1 MNLPTT
7 RATHA
12 SAANPLDI
20 AASAGLPGLMDF
32 ISVLEENSVLPN
44 TFYGTKPERR
54 GSATVQVPDRAKFLP
69 GNALMIIQATQEL
82 GIGFLEACANL
93 YFVNGRL
100 AMQSDLMISR
110 ARAAGHDVR
119 HTVNDATAR
128 DMAVTTRIVRRE
140 KRDAFAQVED
150 RYNERML
157 ELLTEGL
164 GHEEAEKDP
173 ALCHLQKMMDQL
185 APPVTWTN
193 DTATKASLLANLNEK
208 SPWRLYRR
216 AMLRHRADAEAV
228 RMTCP
233 EVLGG
238 IKYTPEELGAL
249 VREDG
254 APSQGAYTVE
264 RADAPQEKTQP
275 QRDEKPAPGREVAV
289 RPSGGAVA
297 ASGKDDGG
305 RAKAQEIFG
314 ALRSAA
320 DLAQLG
326 ELYRRAEELGVL
338 HRVVVTPA
346 GNTKLRNAFQH
357 MQEYLKNQAKK

>member
-1 MNLPTT
+1 ME
-7 RATHA
+7 
-12 SAANPLDI
+12 
-20 AASAGLPGLMDF
+20 F
-32 ISVLEENSVLPN
+32 ISVLEKNSVLPA
-44 TFYGTKPERR
+44 TFYGTKPERK
-54 GSATVQVPDRAKFLP
+54 GNATVQVPDRTKFFP

-119 HTVNDATAR
+119 HIVNDANAR
-128 DMAVTTRIVRRE
+128 DMAATTRIVRRE

-150 RYNERML
+150 RHNERML
-157 ELLTEGL
+157 ELLTEGM
-164 GHEEAEKDP
+164 GAEEAEKDP
-173 ALCHLQKMMDQL
+173 ALQHLQKMMDQL

-193 DTATKASLLANLNEK
+193 DTAAKAGLLANLGEK

-216 AMLRHRADAEAV
+216 TMLRHRADAEAV

-238 IKYTPEELGAL
+238 IKYTPEELGAM

-254 APSQGAYTVE
+254 APTQGSYTVE
-264 RADAPQEKTQP
+264 RADTAREKEQATVP
-275 QRDEKPAPGREVAV
+275 EG
-289 RPSGGAVA
+289 
-297 ASGKDDGG
+297 DDDG

-314 ALRSAA
+314 ALRSATG
-320 DLAQLG
+320 LAQLG
-326 ELYRRAEELGVL
+326 EMYRRAEELGVL
-338 HRVVVTPA
+338 HRVVKTPS
-346 GNTKLRNAFQH
+346 GNTKLRNAFQR
-357 MQEYLKNQAKK
+357 MQQHLKNQAEK

>member
-1 MNLPTT
+1 MNLPAT
-7 RATHA
+7 RAIYA

-20 AASAGLPGLMDF
+20 AASSGLPGLMEF
-32 ISVLEENSVLPN
+32 ISVLEKNSVLPN

-54 GSATVQVPDRAKFLP
+54 GSATVQVPDRTKFLP

-119 HTVNDATAR
+119 HTVNDANAR
-128 DMAVTTRIVRRE
+128 DMSVTTRIVRRE
-140 KRDAFAQVED
+140 KRDAFAQVEE

-157 ELLTEGL
+157 ELLTDGMEAEG
-164 GHEEAEKDP
+164 AEKDP
-173 ALCHLQKMMDQL
+173 AICHLQKMMDQL
-185 APPVTWTN
+185 APPVVWTN
-193 DTATKASLLANLNEK
+193 DTAAKAGLLVNLGEK
-208 SPWRLYRR
+208 APWRLYRR

-238 IKYTPEELGAL
+238 IKYTPEELGAM

-254 APSQGAYTVE
+254 APTQGSYTVE
-264 RADAPQEKTQP
+264 RADAPREEQP
-275 QRDEKPAPGREVAV
+275 ARKAAPPGREVAV
-289 RPSGGAVA
+289 RPA
-297 ASGKDDGG
+297 AKAPATTSEGDDDG

-314 ALRSAA
+314 ALRSAT

-326 ELYRRAEELGVL
+326 EMYRRAEELGVL
-338 HRVVVTPA
+338 HRVVKTPS

-357 MQEYLKNQAKK
+357 MQQHLKNQAEK

>member
-1 MNLPTT
+1 MNLPAITG
-7 RATHA
+7 AYA

-20 AASAGLPGLMDF
+20 AAASGLPGLMEF
-32 ISVLEENSVLPN
+32 ISVLEKNSVLPA
-44 TFYGTKPERR
+44 TFYGTKPERK
-54 GSATVQVPDRAKFLP
+54 GNATVQVPDRTKFLP

-119 HTVNDATAR
+119 HIVNDANAR
-128 DMAVTTRIVRRE
+128 DMAATTRIVRRE

-150 RYNERML
+150 RHNERML
-157 ELLTEGL
+157 ELLTEGM
-164 GHEEAEKDP
+164 GAEEAEKDP
-173 ALCHLQKMMDQL
+173 ALQHLQKMRDQL

-193 DTATKASLLANLNEK
+193 ETATKAGLLASLGEK

-254 APSQGAYTVE
+254 APTQGSYTVE
-264 RADAPQEKTQP
+264 RADTAREKEQASL
-275 QRDEKPAPGREVAV
+275 KPATPSREVAV
-289 RPSGGAVA
+289 RPA
-297 ASGKDDGG
+297 AKAPATVSEGDDDG

-314 ALRSAA
+314 ALRSATG
-320 DLAQLG
+320 LAQLG
-326 ELYRRAEELGVL
+326 EMYRRAEELGVL
-338 HRVVVTPA
+338 HRVVRTPS

-357 MQEYLKNQAKK
+357 MQQHLKNQAEK